1 MKNLFWEPEEF
12 PEDNNLSMEEVDMTK
27 VDFSIP
33 EGVRSDDPVC
43 FYLEEI
49 REFSVL
55 TEEEE
60 NELLEKMEEGQES
73 ARKKL
78 TEAYLP
84 LVVSVAREYLGL
96 GMQFPDL
103 IQEGNIGLMM
113 AVEEYDRSMEYSF
126 NSYAAWSVRRTI
138 RDSLEE
144 LGETSHVS
152 NYMADT
158 INKLMD
164 VSREFV
170 KNNGRQPDP
179 EELAEAVDMPL
190 QRVRDILDIAQEASQ
205 EGAESE
211 KEDAPENEPMN
222 NEQMI
227 EEAARIAI
235 LKEKVEELL
244 GKLPQT
250 EQKILRLRYGLEDG
264 KARSQEE
271 VGNIL
276 GLSTQEV
283 ASREQASL
291 AALNSPEEKQ

>member
-12 PEDNNLSMEEVDMTK
+12 PENDNLSMEEVDMTS

-33 EGVRSDDPVC
+33 KGVKESDPVC
-43 FYLEEI
+43 LYLEEI
-49 REFSVL
+49 REFPVL
-55 TEEEE
+55 TQEEEE
-60 NELLEKMEEGQES
+60 ELLRKKEEGDDR
-73 ARKKL
+73 AKKKL
-78 TEAYLP
+78 TESYLP
-84 LVVSVAREYLGL
+84 LVVAVSREYLGL

-113 AVEEYDRSMEYSF
+113 AVDEYDRSMEYTF

-138 RDSLEE
+138 RDGLEE

-164 VSREFV
+164 LSKEFV

-179 EELAEAVDMPL
+179 EELAEALDMPL
-190 QRVRDILDIAQEASQ
+190 QRVRDILDIAQEASV
-205 EGAESE
+205 EDDDRKDDVE
-211 KEDAPENEPMN
+211 KEEPMN

-227 EEAARIAI
+227 EEAARRAI

-244 GKLPQT
+244 GKLPKT

-264 KARSQEE
+264 KTRTQEE

-276 GLSTQEV
+276 GLSAKEV

-291 AALNSPEEKQ
+291 DALNSPEEKQ